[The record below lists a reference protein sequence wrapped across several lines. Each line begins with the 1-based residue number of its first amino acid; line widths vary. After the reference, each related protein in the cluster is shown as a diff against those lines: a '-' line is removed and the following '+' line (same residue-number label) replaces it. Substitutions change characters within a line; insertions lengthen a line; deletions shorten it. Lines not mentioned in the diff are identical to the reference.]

1 MKQQLGVSK
10 SSALADRLADVLI
23 KAKDLTNSM
32 TAFNAEEH
40 DLYGLDQI
48 KQENNTS
55 VRGSLIDRGI
65 VPENLPPAED
75 TKKLERRVKAEEKK
89 LKEGT
94 DGFTDPQG
102 RLDL

>member
-1 MKQQLGVSK
+1 
-10 SSALADRLADVLI
+10 
-23 KAKDLTNSM
+23 M

-48 KQENNTS
+48 KQEHVENNTS

-75 TKKLERRVKAEEKK
+75 TKKLERRVKADKKK